1 VEKTLIKYAVLAAY
15 LLCTACANDSSQS
28 TVSPLPP
35 QDDQVMCTQDAKQCA
50 DGSWVGRS
58 GPNCEFVCPNGDGS
72 K

>member
-1 VEKTLIKYAVLAAY
+1 MKNAILISTFLLVACSQATPNKPVEATPTTDNQI
-15 LLCTACANDSSQS
+15 
-28 TVSPLPP
+28 
-35 QDDQVMCTQDAKQCA
+35 MCTQDAKQCA